1 MTLLALFL
9 LFGALTA
16 ISVVTLFGAYWME
29 FWDE

>member
-1 MTLLALFL
+1 MTALALLL

>member
-16 ISVVTLFGAYWME
+16 ISVVTLLGAYWME

>member
-16 ISVVTLFGAYWME
+16 ISVATLFGAYWME

>member
-1 MTLLALFL
+1 MTLIALFL

-16 ISVVTLFGAYWME
+16 ISVFTLLGAYWME